1 LAIIAPEEKRMF
13 DFDVRSGNEP
23 SPGHTPGGLTGLT
36 LPREVLSEHVTHV
49 RRRAPVILGP
59 ACPAREALARMAER
73 HARAALVASHGVL
86 LGTLT
91 ERDVVRRL
99 IELPA
104 GASLADAPVFQLMS
118 AEPDALLETDTV
130 GYAISKLWSLGGQ
143 PLPIVRPTGAL
154 LGLLESQDIL
164 AWIGDRALGPSPLG
178 GAVNRDLCE

>member
-1 LAIIAPEEKRMF
+1 MF

-23 SPGHTPGGLTGLT
+23 SREPPLDSLGGLTAL
-36 LPREVLSEHVTHV
+36 RDALSEQVTRV
-49 RRRAPVILGP
+49 RRRAPVIVLP

-104 GASLADAPVFQLMS
+104 GTSLAEAPVFQLMS
-118 AEPDALLETDTV
+118 AEPDTLLETDTV

-154 LGLLESQDIL
+154 SGLLESQDVLTWL
-164 AWIGDRALGPSPLG
+164 AERTPGPGLARA
-178 GAVNRDLCE
+178 AVNRDRSE